1 MRKQLDKL
9 VSWIGLALTVFLVVA
24 GALLT
29 WGSVFVGNQVHDQLS
44 IQGITMPTGAALD
57 ALPAEDKAAL
67 EPYAGQPMTTGP
79 QAEAYAN
86 HFILVHMN
94 EGTDSLF
101 KTLQGLG
108 IDTTQWASMAPLTY
122 ASAGTVAN
130 DIKDNTKTPSLTD
143 DQRTQGA
150 AAVTTFR
157 TSVLFTGNTLRGLLL
172 YGYAFATI
180 GTIAGIAAICAFV
193 GAAIMLLL
201 TILGF
206 RHAARQTDVAPA
218 SAARTGPL
226 SPSPVAASA

>member
-9 VSWIGLALTVFLVVA
+9 VSWFGLALTLVLLVA

-29 WGSVFVGNQVHDQLS
+29 WGSNFVASQVHNQLGM
-44 IQGITMPTGAALD
+44 QGITMPGGAALQG
-57 ALPAEDKAAL
+57 LPAEDAAAL
-67 EPYAGQPMTTGP
+67 QPYAGQPMTTGP
-79 QAEAYAN
+79 QARAYAD

-94 EGTDSLF
+94 EGTDTLF
-101 KTLQGLG
+101 KSLQGMG
-108 IDTTQWASMAPLTY
+108 IDTKQWESQAPLNY

-130 DIKDNTKTPSLTD
+130 DIKDPTKTPNLTD

-157 TSVLFTGNTLRGLLL
+157 TNTLFTGNTLRGLLL

-180 GTIAGIAAICAFV
+180 GTIAGIAAI
-193 GAAIMLLL
+193 GAWIGGALMLIL

-206 RHAARQTDVAPA
+206 WHASRQANKGTPAPA
-218 SAARTGPL
+218 ADAPTVP
-226 SPSPVAASA
+226 AKA

>member
-1 MRKQLDKL
+1 
-9 VSWIGLALTVFLVVA
+9 VSWIGLALTVFLLVA

-29 WGSVFVGNQVHDQLS
+29 WGSVYIGNQVHDQLA
-44 IQGITMPTGAALD
+44 IQDITMPAGPALD
-57 ALPAEDKAAL
+57 ALPPEDKAAL

-94 EGTDSLF
+94 EGTDTLF

-108 IDTTQWASMAPLTY
+108 IDTSQWQSLAPLTY
-122 ASAGTVAN
+122 SSAGAVGN
-130 DIKDNTKTPSLTD
+130 DIKDPTKTPNLTD

-150 AAVTTFR
+150 AAVALFR
-157 TSVLFTGNTLRGLLL
+157 TNVLFTGNTLRGLLL
-172 YGYAFATI
+172 YGSAFATI

-193 GAAIMLLL
+193 GAGIMLIL

-206 RHAARQTDVAPA
+206 WHASRQPKALADPA
-218 SAARTGPL
+218 MPEAVPATT
-226 SPSPVAASA
+226 